1 MKKRRF
7 AEGGET
13 DELEE
18 ANKRENLDTTPG
30 PKAEP
35 ETEKPKPRAKAAPP
49 ARKPAVKAA
58 APSPAP
64 APAPARAKSDEYT
77 GLPTAAERMSEIRKR
92 LSEAEAENVRKRNER
107 AEESK
112 KSLSDF
118 MRGLK
123 RRFGTQAM
131 REEAAQGYAKGGKVR
146 GDGICQRG
154 HTKGKM
160 R

>member
-1 MKKRRF
+1 MKRKFRGYE
-7 AEGGET
+7 EGGEV

-35 ETEKPKPRAKAAPP
+35 ETEKPKPRAKATPS

-58 APSPAP
+58 APTP

-77 GLPTAAERMSEIRKR
+77 GLPTAAERMGEIRKR

-112 KSLSDF
+112 KSLSGF

-131 REEAAQGYAKGGKVR
+131 REEASQGYAKGGSVR